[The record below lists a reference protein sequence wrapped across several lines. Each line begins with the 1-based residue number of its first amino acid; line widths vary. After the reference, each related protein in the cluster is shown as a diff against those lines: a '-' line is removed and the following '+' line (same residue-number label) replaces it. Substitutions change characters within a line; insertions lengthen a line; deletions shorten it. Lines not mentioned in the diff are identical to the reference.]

1 MSPNRLLVVDDQVEI
16 GSLIAAAALGCDYE
30 ARATTDGESF
40 KREYLSF
47 HPTLVAL
54 DLSMP
59 GEDGIQLLRFLA
71 EKECT
76 AGILI
81 VSGFDQRVLQSAAL
95 LGRDRGLRMLGT
107 IPKPFRLGTLRELF
121 NTLRH
126 KEPEPIAPVQDAPAT
141 PAAAVAPRRRA

>member
-1 MSPNRLLVVDDQVEI
+1 MSPNRLLIVDDEVAI
-16 GSLIAAAALGCDYE
+16 GSLIAAAALGCGYE
-30 ARATTDGESF
+30 AHATTDAESF
-40 KREYLSF
+40 KRHFLTFKPS
-47 HPTLVAL
+47 LVAL

-71 EKECT
+71 EQECA

-107 IPKPFRLGTLRELF
+107 IPKPFRLGSLRELF
-121 NTLRH
+121 NSLRH
-126 KEPEPIAPVQDAPAT
+126 KDDE
-141 PAAAVAPRRRA
+141 PAASEQPAEAKPAAKAALRRA

>member
-1 MSPNRLLVVDDQVEI
+1 MSPNRLLIVDDQVEI
-16 GSLIAAAALGCDYE
+16 GSLIAAAALGCGYD
-30 ARATTDGESF
+30 ARSTVDGESF
-40 KREYLSF
+40 RREFLAF
-47 HPTLVAL
+47 QPTLVAL

-71 EKECT
+71 EQECA

-107 IPKPFRLGTLRELF
+107 IPKPFRLGTLRDLF
-121 NTLRH
+121 NSLRH
-126 KEPEPIAPVQDAPAT
+126 VEPEPAAPAEDR
-141 PAAAVAPRRRA
+141 PASTTAAAPRRRA